1 MREWKVNA
9 ERLKQ
14 DGTKRMKLGGGCKI
28 KNLDLEV
35 LLEWI
40 HEKKT
45 SSLRVSQKRI
55 MRKAK
60 IIYNESAGE
69 NIVAKSSF
77 WFPWLVREGKE

>member
-14 DGTKRMKLGGGCKI
+14 DGTKQMKLGGGCKI

-40 HEKKT
+40 HEKKS
-45 SSLRVSQKRI
+45 SSLWVSQKRI

-69 NIVAKSSF
+69 NIVA
-77 WFPWLVREGKE
+77 